1 MITLSCII
9 LAGISNAIMD
19 KISFHYD
26 NSIFKNTSIEQWANP
41 KLSWKNKWK
50 NGDRKNGER
59 FIGSSTIFVWTTDLW
74 HLAKS
79 FMITFFCLGIVFYQP
94 FIDIGISWLNLIIDF
109 IIYKTTFSLVF
120 ELFFSKIFKR

>member
-74 HLAKS
+74 HLAQS